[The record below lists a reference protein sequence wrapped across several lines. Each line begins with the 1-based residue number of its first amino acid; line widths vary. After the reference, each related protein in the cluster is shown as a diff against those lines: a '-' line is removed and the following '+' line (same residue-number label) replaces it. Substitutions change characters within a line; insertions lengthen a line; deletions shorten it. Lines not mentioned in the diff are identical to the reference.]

1 MSFDRPETKLLKKS
15 DEEIKRENEENL
27 KRNVVQQQI
36 MGHLKT
42 GALPESPIIT
52 PIMGNDGQV
61 RQYILNDPITNPDE
75 AEPEIALLSSH
86 KITNTTVDK
95 SK

>member
-1 MSFDRPETKLLKKS
+1 MSFDRPDTKVKKS
-15 DEEIKRENEENL
+15 EKEIQRENDEKL
-27 KRNVVQQQI
+27 KRDEVQKQI

-42 GALPESPIIT
+42 GALPENPIIT
-52 PIMGNDGQV
+52 PIMSNDGQV

-75 AEPEIALLSSH
+75 AEPEIALLPSH
-86 KITNTTVDK
+86 KITNTTVDT